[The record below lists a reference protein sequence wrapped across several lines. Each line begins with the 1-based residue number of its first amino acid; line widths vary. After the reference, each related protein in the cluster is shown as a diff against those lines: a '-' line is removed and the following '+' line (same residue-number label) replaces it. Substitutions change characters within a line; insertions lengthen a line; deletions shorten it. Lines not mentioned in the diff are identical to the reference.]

1 MWMMYDV
8 FMHRTQLMFEQW
20 QYDQLQAI
28 AECEGRSISA
38 LVREIVSQHLERRA
52 RKAKNALAE
61 ISGIGE
67 GPADLGLNHDRY
79 LYGEE

>member
-1 MWMMYDV
+1 
-8 FMHRTQLMFEQW
+8 MFEEW

-38 LVREIVSQHLERRA
+38 LVRAIVSQHLERRS
-52 RKAKNALAE
+52 KAALKALE
-61 ISGIGE
+61 ELDGIGE
-67 GPADLGLNHDRY
+67 GPPDLGLNHDRY